1 MRLFTKDIDKKLFNQ
16 YPKGADLEKQF
27 VVGKIFNPYGR
38 GRWYL
43 INSDPNDPD
52 YIWAIVQ
59 MGDIVEVGSVSRK
72 ELESIRVKPFGLSLE
87 RDLHFTGIKAL
98 DILNGLKQGKHYKAG
113 GWVESGV
120 NLTNELRGEDHDDY
134 GTFELYK
141 NGGEVDVK
149 IINSDESYDKSRYE
163 WLIGDYDK
171 DGVNNVDDKKPFTQ
185 SNRQTIDSPSIS
197 NGINKLLSMK
207 NAMDENMYAF
217 VDELKNIS
225 PDKSKIYARTKTP
238 YSILDK
244 LIKKRLST
252 LTDLIGTTIVT
263 QDKKELDEVKK
274 KIESGK
280 LGKVVELEDMYQS
293 PKQGYRAYHFLIEKN
308 GMPIELQLKTKRQK
322 ALNELS
328 HEPYKLGK
336 LDSDK
341 LIKMTEVANSADN
354 GDQAA
359 IKQYN
364 DFMQQPDLENS
375 FYKYANGGMMA
386 RGGQLK
392 MKHDKSHYQG
402 MEVDGF
408 KWQGFWGGYHHFV
421 KKDGKGYLETR
432 ATDKDIEDGNLKDM
446 IKYGVSKELGGYME
460 GGGKIFQLKKGDRYF
475 SVGMDGGMKWNE
487 SPDLGYTYEREQAE
501 ALANRLRDNG
511 DQVEIVKY
519 NKDWWKMSQGGSV
532 GKGNQE
538 MLRSNVKAIG
548 HHAKEI
554 GSTGGKKEVEA
565 WVVAKSERA
574 ATDLSD
580 ITHYLDGK
588 EYADGGYMEG
598 GGEITIK
605 VGDRVKQRKKVGSGS
620 SVIYGVDGIVYEVG
634 ERYDGIT
641 FKLKDKYGNKNDKIY
656 SLSQFKKSDIKS
668 MAKGGDIEGE
678 GSPKYYIE
686 FLNKEKGFK
695 RDKKEFSSY
704 EDAIAWGRKNLENF
718 NSDMIR
724 MEFADGG
731 YMANGG
737 QAGVDKHRIY
747 FSSFAE
753 VMDAIHDIAADNGY
767 KVVEIFPD
775 FSYGG
780 VSYGQTKRAKAEL
793 EWDGNTKKGKSKNR
807 EKNSMNIQIYR
818 MDSGSYELNTYFSY
832 AEGGMMADGG
842 EANTSL
848 VIIDKLLSDRDK
860 LESRLFDAKVKEN
873 ERWNRLG
880 WGSGMRLSKINVSYK
895 RTDSIKEKM
904 KAIDEKLKLMGYDKF
919 PVGRYEKG
927 GGVGEPYDTMTKY
940 QIEKE
945 YKKLNEKRELLK
957 KKYGTFQSDE
967 VIENEKQ
974 IDKIITLLYGKD
986 FSGVGQ
992 KFKYANGGYT
1002 AKGAMTA
1009 SQRLKARMAKK

>member
-27 VVGKIFNPYGR
+27 VVAKIFNPYSK

-43 INSDPNDPD
+43 INSDPNDPN

-72 ELESIRVKPFGLSLE
+72 ELESIRVKPFGLPLE

-113 GWVESGV
+113 GWVQSGV
-120 NLTNELRGEDHDDY
+120 NVTNELRGEDHDDY

-163 WLIGDYDK
+163 WLIGDFDK

-185 SNRQTIDSPSIS
+185 SSRQTIDSPSIS

-207 NAMDENMYAF
+207 HAMDENMYDF

-274 KIESGK
+274 QIESGK
-280 LGKVVELEDMYQS
+280 LGKVLELEDMYQN

-341 LIKMTEVANSADN
+341 LIKMTEVANKADN
-354 GDQAA
+354 GDQASQ
-359 IKQYN
+359 KQYN

-375 FYKYANGGMMA
+375 FYKYANGG
-386 RGGQLK
+386 
-392 MKHDKSHYQG
+392 
-402 MEVDGF
+402 
-408 KWQGFWGGYHHFV
+408 
-421 KKDGKGYLETR
+421 
-432 ATDKDIEDGNLKDM
+432 
-446 IKYGVSKELGGYME
+446 YME
-460 GGGKIFQLKKGDRYF
+460 G
-475 SVGMDGGMKWNE
+475 
-487 SPDLGYTYEREQAE
+487 
-501 ALANRLRDNG
+501 
-511 DQVEIVKY
+511 
-519 NKDWWKMSQGGSV
+519 GGSV

-588 EYADGGYMEG
+588 QY
-598 GGEITIK
+598 
-605 VGDRVKQRKKVGSGS
+605 
-620 SVIYGVDGIVYEVG
+620 
-634 ERYDGIT
+634 
-641 FKLKDKYGNKNDKIY
+641 
-656 SLSQFKKSDIKS
+656 
-668 MAKGGDIEGE
+668 AKGGIVVTSIKDI
-678 GSPKYYIE
+678 PN
-686 FLNKEKGFK
+686 LKEKIDEGRVTYRGLGMGKLFDDFYNIAGTTGTRIK
-695 RDKKEFSSY
+695 VDGKEYFVTHEEFDSISRDENGKLKIRF
-704 EDAIAWGRKNLENF
+704 DAPFRKFE
-718 NSDMIR
+718 
-724 MEFADGG
+724 
-731 YMANGG
+731 
-737 QAGVDKHRIY
+737 
-747 FSSFAE
+747 
-753 VMDAIHDIAADNGY
+753 
-767 KVVEIFPD
+767 
-775 FSYGG
+775 
-780 VSYGQTKRAKAEL
+780 
-793 EWDGNTKKGKSKNR
+793 
-807 EKNSMNIQIYR
+807 
-818 MDSGSYELNTYFSY
+818 
-832 AEGGMMADGG
+832 EGGMMAAGG

-904 KAIDEKLKLMGYDKF
+904 QAIDEKLKLMGYDKF

-945 YKKLNEKRELLK
+945 YKKLNEKRDLLK
-957 KKYGTFQSDE
+957 KKYGTFQSNE

-992 KFKYANGGYT
+992 KFKYANGGYME
-1002 AKGAMTA
+1002 KGAMTA
-1009 SQRLKARMAKK
+1009 SQRLKARMKKSK